1 VRIICSLLL
10 VYQLVVVARIILE
23 YIPVSSDHPLARV
36 RSAFRAVTEPVLAP
50 LRRVIPTVRM
60 GSVGLDLS
68 PLVLLVGINLIAAAI
83 C

>member
-1 VRIICSLLL
+1 VRIVCSLLL
-10 VYQLVVVARIILE
+10 IYQLAVVARIILE

-36 RSAFRAVTEPVLAP
+36 RSGLRAVTEPVLAP
-50 LRRVIPTVRM
+50 LRRIIPTVRM